1 MKTIIVYQTDDG
13 CRFDK
18 FEAAIKYEKLC
29 KKCDEINN
37 KFINIGRDLNYNE
50 YINIGRDLNYNEYIQ
65 QDIHKVNDLFKE
77 FMNIVSEAIPSC
89 SKIAQECSKGI
100 RHKSH
105 IYRIISDYNIKCLN
119 TLMFRFECIS
129 FENGKEFQQPYF
141 VTHQEEATIK
151 AN

>member
-37 KFINIGRDLNYNE
+37 QF
-50 YINIGRDLNYNEYIQ
+50 INIGRDLNYNEYIQ

-89 SKIAQECSKGI
+89 SKMAQECSEGI

-119 TLMFRFECIS
+119 TLMCRFECIS

>member
-29 KKCDEINN
+29 NKCEEINN
-37 KFINIGRDLNYNE
+37 KFINIGHDLE
-50 YINIGRDLNYNEYIQ
+50 YNEYIQ

-77 FMNIVSEAIPSC
+77 FMNIVSEAIPSH
-89 SKIAQECSKGI
+89 SKMAQECSEGI

-119 TLMFRFECIS
+119 ILMCRFERIS

-141 VTHQEEATIK
+141 VTHQEEATIQV
-151 AN
+151 N

>member
-50 YINIGRDLNYNEYIQ
+50 YIQ

-89 SKIAQECSKGI
+89 SKMAKECSEGI

-119 TLMFRFECIS
+119 ILMCRFECIS

>member
-50 YINIGRDLNYNEYIQ
+50 YIQ

-77 FMNIVSEAIPSC
+77 FINIVSEAIPSC
-89 SKIAQECSKGI
+89 SKMAQECSERI

-119 TLMFRFECIS
+119 ILMCRFECIS

>member
-37 KFINIGRDLNYNE
+37 KFINIGRDLK
-50 YINIGRDLNYNEYIQ
+50 YNEYIQ

-77 FMNIVSEAIPSC
+77 FMNIVSEAIPSY
-89 SKIAQECSKGI
+89 SQMAQECSEGI

-119 TLMFRFECIS
+119 TLMCRFECIS

-151 AN
+151 TN